1 MTLNAAAPC
10 LNSTRGFRCDQYIHK
25 NPVPTLMGN
34 RTRVHLIASRVHK
47 WLALII
53 GAQLLIWFAS
63 GVIMSFL
70 PIEKVR
76 GEHLVDRDR
85 IVAIPADAEL
95 LSPSALAARAA
106 APVNSVTVHMLD
118 NRPVAELVTNKGIK
132 LFDAVTGA
140 ALPPVD
146 AALATKIARAAWT
159 SPQPPRATATM
170 VTVATTEYRAALP
183 AWRIAFADAHNTSV
197 FVAVDTGKITA
208 VRNGTWRLYDFFW
221 GLHIMDWKN
230 HEDFN
235 SWWLLGFA
243 IGGLVLGIAGTVL
256 LIMRWPFRRK
266 RRLMRRLA

>member
-1 MTLNAAAPC
+1 M
-10 LNSTRGFRCDQYIHK
+10 
-25 NPVPTLMGN
+25 
-34 RTRVHLIASRVHK
+34 RVHLLASRVHK

-76 GEHLVDRDR
+76 GEHQVNRSS
-85 IVAIPADAEL
+85 IVAIPADL
-95 LSPSALAARAA
+95 ALASPNAIARQAG
-106 APVNSVTVHMLD
+106 APVTSMTVHMLD
-118 NRPVAELVTNKGIK
+118 NRPVAELVTDKGIR

-140 ALPPVD
+140 VLPPVD
-146 AALATKIARAAWT
+146 AALATRIARAAWT
-159 SPQPPRATATM
+159 SPQPPPSTATM
-170 VTVATTEYRAALP
+170 VTVATPEYRAALP
-183 AWRIAFADAHNTSV
+183 AWRIAFDDVDNTSV
-197 FVAVDTGKITA
+197 FVAVDTGKISA
-208 VRNGTWRLYDFFW
+208 VRSGTWRLYDFFW

-256 LIMRWPFRRK
+256 LFMRWPFRRK
-266 RRLMRRLA
+266 RRLG